1 MVQFESRPDDP
12 ELGRLVKSTISIN
25 DAHPA
30 FMRAR
35 GVAVE
40 PAITSPLSVALA
52 LAPLAVETTGEHA
65 FITQFLAHWGGAN
78 GAKRERSRTAA
89 KKPRR

>member
-1 MVQFESRPDDP
+1 MD
-12 ELGRLVKSTISIN
+12 STIWIN

-30 FMRAR
+30 YARA
-35 GVAVE
+35 VASRSSGYHT
-40 PAITSPLSVALA
+40 ALTVALA
-52 LAPLAVETTGEHA
+52 LAPLAVGASDEHA

-78 GAKRERSRTAA
+78 GAKRERSTRGA